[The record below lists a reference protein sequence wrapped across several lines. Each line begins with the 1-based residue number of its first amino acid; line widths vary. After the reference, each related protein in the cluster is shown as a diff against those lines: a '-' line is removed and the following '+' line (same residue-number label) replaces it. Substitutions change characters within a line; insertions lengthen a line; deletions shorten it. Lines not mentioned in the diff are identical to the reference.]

1 MEMPEVHALSF
12 ALRYQPPTL
21 VLHYYIGN
29 DKTQEFAHQVKIR
42 IANNVTAAQI
52 VEELQREETV
62 YFNERVVPRKKLERL
77 VQKLIDNKGKKI
89 GKFHLVPK
97 AAPSNISIDE
107 VNGYIAEGR
116 KEKAS
121 VRSSESPEESKLM
134 NRKKR
139 CIRERMGLKHI
150 PDIVEDEVKEK
161 EEVVNNE
168 VQDVD
173 EKFARKPLDDYDPNS
188 NLISNFSGR

>member
-1 MEMPEVHALSF
+1 MPEVHALNF

-29 DKTQEFAHQVKIR
+29 DKTREFAHQVKIR

-77 VQKLIDNKGKKI
+77 IQKLIDNKGKKI
-89 GKFHLVPK
+89 GRFHLVPK
-97 AAPSNISIDE
+97 AAPSNTS
-107 VNGYIAEGR
+107 IAEGR
-116 KEKAS
+116 KKKVS
-121 VRSSESPEESKLM
+121 VRSSESPEESKFM
-134 NRKKR
+134 NREKKS
-139 CIRERMGLKHI
+139 IRERMGFKHI

-173 EKFARKPLDDYDPNS
+173 ERFVRKPLDDYDPNS